1 MDKVKQFF
9 ELKARWKQSPE
20 GEREAIDVQITQLLN
35 SMNEAETSQL
45 EIGIQQDFE
54 NIHKEATDIEEQ
66 LSIRERLAPV
76 LPFISISNLSKIYF
90 NRSSS
95 WFYQRLNGNLI
106 HGKVSKFTDDEL
118 KTLESAL
125 QDISNKINSLQLT

>member
-118 KTLESAL
+118 KTLEGAL